1 MGVLDWETDHN
12 DTAPVLLLE
21 IYPLCYFTSSD
32 GEEHGAAT
40 NVTGFAVVDEL
51 VVGFDR
57 VFVFDK
63 HVSALE
69 NLVEEFVFGPLFD
82 HVLEV
87 LVGRE
92 ETEDT
97 IGYSVTEGENQ
108 IGEVSGDSFVV
119 STDVLG

>member
-21 IYPLCYFTSSD
+21 IYPFCYFPSSD

-40 NVTGFAVVDEL
+40 DVTGFAVVDEL

-57 VFVFDK
+57 VFVLDK
-63 HVSALE
+63 HVSAQEDLIQK
-69 NLVEEFVFGPLFD
+69 FIFGPLFD

-92 ETEDT
+92 ETEDA
-97 IGYSVTEGENQ
+97 IGDSVTEGKDKV
-108 IGEVSGDSFVV
+108 GEVSGYSFVV